1 MSLNAIFLLLSSLEW
16 FNLHFFMCPHPHI
29 LSKTSILKLKFDF
42 SILKSKLH
50 FVIEAIFQNGSL
62 ILNSKLH
69 FEIEALFCNRSSISK
84 SKLHFE
90 VEAWFQNWSLILK
103 SKLYFSIEAPFWNQN
118 RSLILKSKLHVEI
131 EAPFL
136 DMAKCTDFWWKNA
149 DVGRTQGYLTWFILF
164 LDLL

>member
-16 FNLHFFMCPHPHI
+16 FNLHFFMCPHAHM

-69 FEIEALFCNRSSISK
+69 FEIEALFCNRSSILK

-90 VEAWFQNWSLILK
+90 IKIDFKIK
-103 SKLYFSIEAPFWNQN
+103 APCWN
-118 RSLILKSKLHVEI
+118 RSSIFWYGKMYWFPVK
-131 EAPFL
+131 
-136 DMAKCTDFWWKNA
+136 KCRCWQNSRVSHMIHTFFGSSLGK
-149 DVGRTQGYLTWFILF
+149 V
-164 LDLL
+164 